1 MSHEVNYAFKRDNRF
16 SDFLASLY
24 SNCYDFGFFDN
35 DNRISLYML
44 GPIEEIDTLQVY

>member
-1 MSHEVNYAFKRDNRF
+1 MKSIMLSKGTIEF